1 MYNPCNFTRAKKINK
16 QNNMGLG
23 NSFIS
28 GLTRTG
34 ASSLTGLITGGISQ
48 ALGLS
53 WSPKRAMQ
61 EQEAYNKRIMALQN
75 QYQQQAAAQS
85 QQYAKD
91 YWDYTNAENQA
102 KHLKNAGLNIG
113 LMYGQSGA
121 GGMGASGGAHQASPE
136 QPQGNP
142 VGMALQVQQLEQQR
156 RMNDAQIALTEAQ
169 ANKANTEANKIAGVD
184 TQEALTRIEEAGS
197 RIELNLKEGN
207 YKEALTALT
216 NAEKEATEA
225 LKSLREMQEALTSA
239 QINEAFAIATYY
251 SEKAHTEYWVKEN
264 EKIQNE
270 YLLDTYQERVD
281 AVSYNN
287 AVAIALAAKYISDKE
302 VNEKQIE
309 HLQASIEELQA
320 LADKHNWDKETYRKQ
335 VEAMIERW
343 EQQTFNERI
352 GLGLEFGENIVDM
365 LYKGRRKKSSVKTK
379 STRQGKTTTTET
391 YTESY

>member
-1 MYNPCNFTRAKKINK
+1 MGNFGK
-16 QNNMGLG
+16 
-23 NSFIS
+23 SFIS
-28 GLTRTG
+28 GLG
-34 ASSLTGLITGGISQ
+34 SSAASAGIGFIGNALSQ
-48 ALGLS
+48 AFGLS
-53 WSPKRAMQ
+53 WSPQKAME
-61 EQEAYNKRIMALQN
+61 EQWKYNKNIMALQN
-75 QYQQQAAAQS
+75 QYQQQAAEKS

-91 YWDYTNAENQA
+91 YWDYTNVENQVE
-102 KHLKNAGLNIG
+102 HLKNAGLNIG

-121 GGMGASGGAHQASPE
+121 GGMGASGGARQASPE

-169 ANKANTEANKIAGVD
+169 ANKAGAEANKIAGVD
-184 TQEALTRIEEAGS
+184 TQEALKRIEGITS
-197 RIELNLKEGN
+197 QIELNLKEGN
-207 YKEALTALT
+207 YKEALASLT
-216 NAEKEATEA
+216 KAEKEATEA
-225 LKSLREMQEALTSA
+225 LKNLREMQEALTNA
-239 QINEAFAIATYY
+239 QVSEAFAIATYY
-251 SEKAHTEYWVKEN
+251 SEKANTEYWIKEN

-270 YLLDTYQERVD
+270 YLKNTYEERVD

-287 AVAIALAAKYISDKE
+287 AVAIALAAKYISEKD

-309 HLQASIEELQA
+309 HLQAEIEELQA

-343 EQQTFNERI
+343 EEKTFNERI

-365 LYKGRRKKSSVKTK
+365 LYKGRKKKSSVKTRT
-379 STRQGKTTTTET
+379 TRHGNNTTTET

>member
-1 MYNPCNFTRAKKINK
+1 MGNFGK
-16 QNNMGLG
+16 
-23 NSFIS
+23 SFIS
-28 GLTRTG
+28 GLGSSATSTG
-34 ASSLTGLITGGISQ
+34 MGFIGNALSQ
-48 ALGLS
+48 AFGLS

-91 YWDYTNAENQA
+91 YWDYTNAENQVR
-102 KHLKNAGLNIG
+102 HLKNAGLNIG

-121 GGMGASGGAHQASPE
+121 GGMGASGGAHQASPD

-156 RMNDAQIALTEAQ
+156 RMNDAQIALAEAQ
-169 ANKANTEANKIAGVD
+169 AEKAGAEATKISGVD
-184 TQEALTRIEEAGS
+184 TQEALKRIEGIAS
-197 RIELNLKEGN
+197 QIELNLKEGD
-207 YKEALTALT
+207 YKEALTELKR
-216 NAEKEATEA
+216 AEKEATEA
-225 LKSLREMQEALTSA
+225 LTSLREMQEGLTKA
-239 QINEAFAIATYY
+239 QISEAFAIAGYY
-251 SEKAHTEYWVKEN
+251 SEKAHSEYWIKEN

-270 YLLDTYQERVD
+270 YLKDTYNDRVD
-281 AVSYNN
+281 AASYNN
-287 AVAIALAAKYISDKE
+287 AVAIALAAKFISEKE
-302 VNEKQIE
+302 VNEKQIDN
-309 HLQASIEELQA
+309 LQANIDELQA
-320 LADKHNWDKETYRKQ
+320 RADKHNWDKETYRKQ
-335 VEAMIERW
+335 VEGMIDRW
-343 EQQTFNERI
+343 EEQTFNERI

>member
-1 MYNPCNFTRAKKINK
+1 MGFGELFTK
-16 QNNMGLG
+16 GLA
-23 NSFIS
+23 SS
-28 GLTRTG
+28 G

-53 WSPKRAMQ
+53 WSPRKAME
-61 EQEAYNKRIMALQN
+61 EQWKYNKNIMALQN
-75 QYQQQAAAQS
+75 RYQQQAAAQS

-91 YWDYTNAENQA
+91 YWDYTNAENQVQ
-102 KHLKNAGLNIG
+102 HLKNAGLNVG

-121 GGMGASGGAHQASPE
+121 GGMGATGGAHQASPE

-156 RMNDAQIALTEAQ
+156 RMNDAQISLAEAQ
-169 ANKANTEANKIAGVD
+169 ASKAKEEAKKIGGIDTEESLA
-184 TQEALTRIEEAGS
+184 RIEEISS

-207 YKEALTALT
+207 YKEALTGL
-216 NAEKEATEA
+216 AEAETEATNA
-225 LKSLREMQEALTSA
+225 LKSLREMQEGLTKAEISK
-239 QINEAFAIATYY
+239 AFAIAGYY
-251 SEKAHTEYWVKEN
+251 SEKTHTEYWIKEN

-270 YLLDTYQERVD
+270 YLKDTYQDRVD
-281 AVSYNN
+281 AASYNN
-287 AVAIALAAKYISDKE
+287 AVAIALAAKYISDKD

-320 LADKHNWDKETYRKQ
+320 LADKHNWDKGTYRKQ
-335 VEAMIERW
+335 VEGMIERW
-343 EQQTFNERI
+343 EEQTFNERI

-379 STRQGKTTTTET
+379 STKQGKTTTTET